1 MYIYKIHL
9 NLPFWA
15 EAKTSCDLFGPKRSG
30 QRLSHTQFC
39 DNMATPVGEAFMK
52 SLFLVFVE
60 RADIFGIDTKVESKD
75 FGFVANDK
83 DDY

>member
-1 MYIYKIHL
+1 
-9 NLPFWA
+9 
-15 EAKTSCDLFGPKRSG
+15 
-30 QRLSHTQFC
+30 
-39 DNMATPVGEAFMK
+39 MATPVGEAFMK